1 MVELAIEQ
9 LLEKVVPVMGEWGW
23 WGGGEGAHIV
33 RRSFLFSP
41 TWQVVT
47 SDHSVGNNLQNTFR
61 DLF

>member
-1 MVELAIEQ
+1 MARKI
-9 LLEKVVPVMGEWGW
+9 VPDLGW
-23 WGGGEGAHIV
+23 CGDGEGARTV

-61 DLF
+61 D